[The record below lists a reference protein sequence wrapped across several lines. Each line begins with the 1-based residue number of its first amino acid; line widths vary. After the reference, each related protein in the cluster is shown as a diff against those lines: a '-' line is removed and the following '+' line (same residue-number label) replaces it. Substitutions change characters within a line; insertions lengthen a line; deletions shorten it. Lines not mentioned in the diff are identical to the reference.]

1 MTARRASGPAN
12 SRGLPVRWGAVRAAA
27 VIGLA
32 LLPATVQVPASAA
45 DVEAAKATVT
55 AAAPAAVPART
66 SESGSY
72 RYWAFWE
79 RKGKNGSAA
88 WSYATQGPSVLR
100 PEDGAVLGFRF
111 ALSEDSKDAEQ
122 PRGDA
127 EFAAV
132 CGGTDTERGRKR
144 IALAIDFGTRAHA
157 PRGESPPRRRTACA
171 QVDDDATAA
180 DALADVAK
188 PLRYNSDALLCAI
201 DGYPERGC
209 GEQIEGGEDNKGTGQ
224 EGTQKDDGAT
234 AGAGD
239 DGGGD
244 DSGSGFGSATGVAAG
259 LAAVA
264 ALSFAA
270 VRRSRRRG

>member
-1 MTARRASGPAN
+1 VTAGSASGPGRGPRN
-12 SRGLPVRWGAVRAAA
+12 SRGLPGRRGAVRGAA

-45 DVEAAKATVT
+45 EVPGTKAT
-55 AAAPAAVPART
+55 AAAARAAVSAPT

-79 RKGKNGSAA
+79 RKGKDGNAA

-111 ALSEDSKDAEQ
+111 ALSEDSKDAEK

-132 CGGTDTERGRKR
+132 CGGTDAEQGRKR
-144 IALAIDFGTRAHA
+144 VALAIDFGTPAHA

-171 QVDDDATAA
+171 QVAEEATAA
-180 DALADVAK
+180 DALAEVAK

-209 GEQIEGGEDNKGTGQ
+209 GEQIADGDGSNSQDGTGGE
-224 EGTQKDDGAT
+224 
-234 AGAGD
+234 AGAED
-239 DGGGD
+239 DED
-244 DSGSGFGSATGVAAG
+244 GSDNGFASATGVAAG

>member
-1 MTARRASGPAN
+1 M
-12 SRGLPVRWGAVRAAA
+12 
-27 VIGLA
+27 IGLA

-45 DVEAAKATVT
+45 DVQATKATTT
-55 AAAPAAVPART
+55 AAAPAAVTART
-66 SESGSY
+66 SGSGSY

-79 RKGKNGSAA
+79 RKGKDGNAA

-111 ALSEDSKDAEQ
+111 ALSEDSKDAEK
-122 PRGDA
+122 PRGEA

-132 CGGTDTERGRKR
+132 CGGTEAERGRKR
-144 IALAIDFGTRAHA
+144 IALAIDFGTPAHA
-157 PRGESPPRRRTACA
+157 PRGESPPRRRTTCA
-171 QVDDDATAA
+171 QVDEDATAA

-209 GEQIEGGEDNKGTGQ
+209 GEQIESGDDDKGTGQ
-224 EGTQKDDGAT
+224 DDTPEDNGAG
-234 AGAGD
+234 AEDDAGD
-239 DGGGD
+239 D
-244 DSGSGFGSATGVAAG
+244 SSNGFGSATGVAAG

-264 ALSFAA
+264 ALSFAT